1 MERPE
6 FLNEKRKKRIV
17 ELLKAL
23 PKGDF
28 TPMLTSQLLLMNGAK
43 ENEVEDIDDWSV
55 VTRDSN
61 GMPDRVI
68 CTGIED
74 GRVLQL
80 ILFAGPLLKSCIDT
94 IDFQR
99 RINKIY
105 AESRKAEGS
114 NE

>member
-23 PKGDF
+23 PEGDF
-28 TPMLTSQLLLMNGAK
+28 TPMLTSQLLMMNGA
-43 ENEVEDIDDWSV
+43 EAHEVEDVDDWSV
-55 VTRDSN
+55 VVRDKN
-61 GMPDRVI
+61 GMPERII
-68 CTGIED
+68 CSGID
-74 GRVLQL
+74 DSRVLQL
-80 ILFAGPLLKSCIDT
+80 ILFAAPLLKSCIDT